1 MCKEEFEPKV
11 ILKLEHFQQDFN
23 YLLKIMNLTMSES
36 VSQNIL
42 KGSLMAVESKEYLQK
57 LQSYSKK
64 LTVSLRMDLYQFL
77 RSDYEL
83 LGYDPSRDLLNFNTD
98 AT

>member
-11 ILKLEHFQQDFN
+11 IIKLEHFQQDFN
-23 YLLKIMNLTMSES
+23 YLLKIMNLTMSENL
-36 VSQNIL
+36 SQNIL
-42 KGSLMAVESKEYLQK
+42 NGSLIAVESKEYLQK

-64 LTVSLRMDLYQFL
+64 LTISLRMDLYQFL

-83 LGYDPSRDLLNFNTD
+83 FGYDPSRDLLNFNTD

>member
-11 ILKLEHFQQDFN
+11 IIKLEHFQQDFN
-23 YLLKIMNLTMSES
+23 YLLKIMNLTMSENL
-36 VSQNIL
+36 SQTIL
-42 KGSLMAVESKEYLQK
+42 KGNLMAVESNQYLQK
-57 LQSYSKK
+57 IQSYSKK
-64 LTVSLRMDLYQFL
+64 LTISLRMDLYQFL